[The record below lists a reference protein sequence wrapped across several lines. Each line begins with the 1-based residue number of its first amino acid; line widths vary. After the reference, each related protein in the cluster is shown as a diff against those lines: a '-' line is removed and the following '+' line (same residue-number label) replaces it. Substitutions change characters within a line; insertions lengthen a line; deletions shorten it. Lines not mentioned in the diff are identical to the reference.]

1 MTVSTIPAPRE
12 PQDGW
17 RVLATAPIVT
27 GERLP
32 DGVDPATLSRF
43 GDDRWDLSPLSRRH
57 NEPARSINWTTF
69 PVTLRQGFKRAGWA
83 LLNLPTPAQLLE
95 RTATARVERPSTGTI
110 ARTTENW
117 RRYANWLAG
126 RGITDL
132 TDVDPTDHDE
142 YAVYLANLNLAHG
155 TRTHALYAV
164 SLLWGFAPH
173 LPSSDRVPMP
183 PWEAEGMEH
192 YLPANAEGNEN
203 ATPPI
208 HPAVMSPLLVWA
220 LRFVEDF
227 ADDIL
232 DALAAQQHL
241 RAQISDRYDPDAGA
255 RLKALLDA
263 HLQNETPLPGEF
275 THGRLGVAL
284 SYLAAVTGAS
294 ITQVNNRLCA
304 YGHLPV
310 AEATP
315 LPTPITGLLHDEP
328 WKPHINYH
336 EAPALAM
343 RLATACLIV
352 ITYLSGIRPSEA
364 LNLRVGCCPDPIG
377 DDRGTLR
384 YHLHGDY
391 FKGAHTP
398 EGDPAPDGA
407 ARETPWT
414 IIPPVHTA
422 VRVLEHLTTNEYLF
436 PVRPGWLSGI

>member
-336 EAPALAM
+336 EAPALATPHLTALRVRHFGPSF
-343 RLATACLIV
+343 RLFIPLSASWSTSLRTSTCSRSAPAGSAASEPRSANRRMVAPPRRAAATAKAR
-352 ITYLSGIRPSEA
+352 LSQPSPRTSA
-364 LNLRVGCCPDPIG
+364 SPSSSAGS
-377 DDRGTLR
+377 
-384 YHLHGDY
+384 
-391 FKGAHTP
+391 TP
-398 EGDPAPDGA
+398 TRASVA
-407 ARETPWT
+407 
-414 IIPPVHTA
+414 
-422 VRVLEHLTTNEYLF
+422 
-436 PVRPGWLSGI
+436 